1 MPESSDKNIFC
12 AASPIPGSPL
22 PVRASS
28 FPRQSCFTQSAP
40 MRLKTTFLIY
50 PAPSPLQP
58 ARLLTPFHSLPCG
71 NLSESTT
78 MNTLRNLCRK
88 SFLQPLRMAPCQ
100 YSPDIYRQILRIPK
114 ISRPCIPSGR
124 QNTSAQLL
132 TLNVA
137 QKFRFRA
144 GTDILRRYRPGGTT
158 RKHVADAA
166 KEPPR
171 PSGFCPYPQTPP
183 EPENSTGTILS
194 PVNKSIRDG
203 AYQPAAQI
211 RIPVDKNDPGTGRP
225 FARTFCS

>member
-1 MPESSDKNIFC
+1 
-12 AASPIPGSPL
+12 
-22 PVRASS
+22 
-28 FPRQSCFTQSAP
+28 

-171 PSGFCPYPQTPP
+171 PSGFCPYPPQTPP
-183 EPENSTGTILS
+183 EPGNSTGTILS